1 MCKRHHK
8 RNVRKL
14 YLYMMVVVMVLVSC
28 DMKFRLGDSEASD
41 RIVIQ
46 RYDRLESRYLTTG
59 DFSALQQ
66 MNTSYPMETRTLVE
80 DVLKLGEVNEPHINN
95 KFLSFFQ
102 DSTLQ
107 TIISDAEAQYAN
119 VADINEQ
126 LNVSFGKLRT
136 WIPDIPIP
144 DVYLQ
149 IGALDQSIIVGEKMI
164 GISIDK
170 YLGKDYPLYARF
182 YSESQRQS
190 MGRGYIVP
198 DCLTFYLLSL
208 YPMEDFDRRTQL
220 EKDLHM
226 AKVMWVAN
234 RALPR
239 PVFHTR
245 YIDMVGRYMQRN
257 QKVSIRQLLE
267 SNDYSNF
274 K

>member
-1 MCKRHHK
+1 M
-8 RNVRKL
+8 RKL
-14 YLYMMVVVMVLVSC
+14 HLLIAIFVMALVSC
-28 DMKFRLGDSEASD
+28 DMKFRPNDNERANH
-41 RIVIQ
+41 IVIQ

-66 MNTSYPMETRTLVE
+66 MNTSYPIETRTLVE

-102 DSTLQ
+102 DTTLQ

-119 VADINEQ
+119 VADLNEQ
-126 LNVSFGKLRT
+126 LNFSFGKLKS
-136 WIPDIPIP
+136 WIPDLQIP

-164 GISIDK
+164 SISLDK

-208 YPMEDFDRRTQL
+208 YPMANFDHRTQL

-234 RALPR
+234 RALQR
-239 PVFHTR
+239 PVFHTK

-257 QKVSIRQLLE
+257 PKVSIKQLLE
-267 SNDYSNF
+267 GNDYSDF